1 MTVRFEAVFFDV
13 GNTLIH
19 PEPSVAR
26 VCAEVLGSAGH
37 IHDLAAIEALM
48 PLVDDYYEDRYRE
61 DDTFWTTDEGTSS
74 VWVGMY
80 SLMCRRL
87 GIPETEAPSLARAVY
102 DQFGIASRWRAFP
115 DVAPEFRRLRERGIK
130 VGILSNWDSRLPG
143 VLDGIGLGE
152 LIDTTVCSA
161 CVGLHKPD
169 PRIFELACERL
180 GVEPG
185 AAAHV
190 GDHMYADVAGAR
202 AAGMTA
208 ILIDRSGAGG
218 EASEGIVRITTLDE
232 LEGALS

>member
-26 VCAEVLGSAGH
+26 VCAEVLASAGH
-37 IHDLAAIEALM
+37 ARDLGTIEALM
-48 PLVDDYYEDRYRE
+48 PLVDEYYEDRYRE

-87 GIPETEAPSLARAVY
+87 DIPEDDAAGLARAVY
-102 DQFGIASRWRAFP
+102 DQFGFAGRWRP
-115 DVAPEFRRLRERGIK
+115 YTDVPPEFRRLRDAGIK
-130 VGILSNWDSRLPG
+130 VGIISNWDTRLAG
-143 VLDGIGLGE
+143 LLDGIGLGD
-152 LIDTTVCSA
+152 LVDTVVCSA
-161 CVGLHKPD
+161 SVGMHKPD

-180 GVEPG
+180 GVTP
-185 AAAHV
+185 ALSAHV

-202 AAGMTA
+202 AAGMTPV
-208 ILIDRSGAGG
+208 LIERSGAGG
-218 EASEGIVRITTLDE
+218 QAGDGVVCIASLDE